1 VVVHKFD
8 CVTTVGSE
16 GCKSCSASIDGTE
29 CNQCTMVACTSGI
42 TTKEKQPQ
50 IQCSNVQF
58 SNSNN
63 GMIDLCYDSYET
75 SVETPFEYFGQGSGC
90 GGVPL
95 PTRPSDLDE
104 ILPDNVPNKKPVII
118 ENPDDP
124 QPPKEIPIIP
134 ALVPAGPV
142 SKLACEKK
150 LRELGSR
157 QNYVDGALMVCE
169 CLDLGDGSSTNNAD
183 VDEGT
188 LLSCT
193 TNNGGC
199 GTLNGGSICNT
210 IYGDDGNSNG
220 VCFRE
225 ELVQGFLAD
234 GNKTPLTR
242 TTTYT
247 HGTAL
252 GNSMIGRTL
261 SLTDYDNEKGSC
273 QLVVDGVTCQSCQLQ
288 NCGGGQVNNQL
299 GIRPLVDCT
308 NMIDQR
314 TFAVGSCDAFTKYKE
329 GFLLRLAAGSSQEN
343 DYTNFSICSNEF
355 KPPPETTPAQ
365 DDGDDGS
372 TSTTA
377 EAFPAIALDPSLP
390 TTCSKAQPIVLPT
403 QQDLEASSGAEM
415 ARNSNEAAFVSLLSS
430 TTGIPTLSTSIDA
443 CTGGEEESGKESPS
457 LWYKLNGTGKG
468 VHASVCRAPTDFEAR
483 ISIYTSST
491 DDSGG
496 CDDGDNNLRCVAGTQ
511 GDAGKSSCD
520 VHWIAQEGSSY
531 YLRIHGSTP
540 EQSGNFNLFLQT
552 IPEEHLGTCSS
563 SSSVDTTDEND
574 ESLNQAC
581 LKCAKER
588 SMMVEDATSKGNDIN
603 CQCINNTGTGGYHL
617 TCVEVSCLK
626 CNPSHSVCGFSTSEL
641 DITAGGK
648 VRAPSYE
655 SFYTMNNQDSTVPV
669 TEVQQT
675 ETCIE
680 IKDPYQTCMTSR
692 EEMMSSSSSD
702 EGEEGEENKDKTF
715 CECRGTSEE
724 GDFILLC
731 SVYDA
736 YQYCSSAGS
745 NNCATVLFGQNISQ
759 YGSVTGEFRNFEFV
773 TTDADAT
780 NTDEES
786 KKEENASIAIERTE
800 FGCSVVMNGQ
810 QCQKCELT
818 QCENEIS
825 EDTLVGKNVAAGL
838 FNDISV
844 DCSNVLIEGNEDTEN
859 DDVATTFECGSVGGG
874 AAAAAAEGTGGNYNG
889 GMLSILAGELT
900 SKSIKGSD
908 SSSDGVTDEI
918 LDKGGSSDNDNDS
931 IDSNDNNIF
940 NSDTTATT
948 DDLPKPQQTIPPE
961 AFPPTV
967 PPVTQPT
974 SPPNESPSPP
984 TIPPIFLTEDTIPSN
999 DSVSPITNTTT
1010 TNTTKDN
1017 DSVVGIVDEEDTN
1030 NNNDTT
1036 IGDNATAEQ
1045 NITSEVQESSGASLG
1060 GCFSVTGVW
1069 SQVYGVHIIIGIIS
1083 ASLYLL
1089 LP

>member
-1 VVVHKFD
+1 VFMPPCVVLPLIFKQESQSIQVVLMAVVAAVMMIITTYVVSRGRKVMLGRVVVM
-8 CVTTVGSE
+8 
-16 GCKSCSASIDGTE
+16 SIGLPKKGVAIIYAF
-29 CNQCTMVACTSGI
+29 MVV
-42 TTKEKQPQ
+42 PQ
-50 IQCSNVQF
+50 
-58 SNSNN
+58 
-63 GMIDLCYDSYET
+63 
-75 SVETPFEYFGQGSGC
+75 
-90 GGVPL
+90 
-95 PTRPSDLDE
+95 
-104 ILPDNVPNKKPVII
+104 
-118 ENPDDP
+118 
-124 QPPKEIPIIP
+124 
-134 ALVPAGPV
+134 
-142 SKLACEKK
+142 SK
-150 LRELGSR
+150 R
-157 QNYVDGALMVCE
+157 
-169 CLDLGDGSSTNNAD
+169 
-183 VDEGT
+183 GT
-188 LLSCT
+188 LIS
-193 TNNGGC
+193 
-199 GTLNGGSICNT
+199 
-210 IYGDDGNSNG
+210 
-220 VCFRE
+220 
-225 ELVQGFLAD
+225 
-234 GNKTPLTR
+234 
-242 TTTYT
+242 
-247 HGTAL
+247 
-252 GNSMIGRTL
+252 
-261 SLTDYDNEKGSC
+261 
-273 QLVVDGVTCQSCQLQ
+273 
-288 NCGGGQVNNQL
+288 
-299 GIRPLVDCT
+299 
-308 NMIDQR
+308 
-314 TFAVGSCDAFTKYKE
+314 
-329 GFLLRLAAGSSQEN
+329 
-343 DYTNFSICSNEF
+343 FS
-355 KPPPETTPAQ
+355 KP
-365 DDGDDGS
+365 
-372 TSTTA
+372 
-377 EAFPAIALDPSLP
+377 
-390 TTCSKAQPIVLPT
+390 
-403 QQDLEASSGAEM
+403 
-415 ARNSNEAAFVSLLSS
+415 
-430 TTGIPTLSTSIDA
+430 
-443 CTGGEEESGKESPS
+443 
-457 LWYKLNGTGKG
+457 
-468 VHASVCRAPTDFEAR
+468 
-483 ISIYTSST
+483 
-491 DDSGG
+491 
-496 CDDGDNNLRCVAGTQ
+496 
-511 GDAGKSSCD
+511 
-520 VHWIAQEGSSY
+520 
-531 YLRIHGSTP
+531 
-540 EQSGNFNLFLQT
+540 
-552 IPEEHLGTCSS
+552 PEEHLGTCSI

-574 ESLNQAC
+574 ESLHPAC

-588 SMMVEDATSKGNDIN
+588 SIMVEDATSKGNDIN
-603 CQCINNTGTGGYHL
+603 CQCIDNTGTGGYHL

-648 VRAPSYE
+648 VRKPSYE
-655 SFYTMNNQDSTVPV
+655 SFYTMNNQDPTVSV

-692 EEMMSSSSSD
+692 EELMSVSSSD

-773 TTDADAT
+773 TTADAT

-800 FGCSVVMNGQ
+800 FGCSVLMNGQ
-810 QCQKCELT
+810 KCQKCELT

-874 AAAAAAEGTGGNYNG
+874 GGAAAEGTGGNYNG

-931 IDSNDNNIF
+931 NDNNIF
-940 NSDTTATT
+940 NSDTTTTT

-974 SPPNESPSPP
+974 SPPNESQPPP

-1010 TNTTKDN
+1010 TNTTKEN
-1017 DSVVGIVDEEDTN
+1017 DSVGIVDGEDTN

-1045 NITSEVQESSGASLG
+1045 NTTSEVKESSGASLG
-1060 GCFSVTGVW
+1060 GCFSVTGLW

-1083 ASLYLL
+1083 ASLYFVLL
-1089 LP
+1089 